1 MIETR
6 DIPVKDIPTLSDD
19 RWQQMA
25 RENAVHNFIRE
36 NGREPGSVDEAVQWQ
51 RSRVDQEDVDNIRD
65 GPIMQATK
73 WIVPAVIW
81 MTGMWMVVIVVMAL
95 AMEVRL

>member
-19 RWQQMA
+19 RWRQMA

-73 WIVPAVIW
+73 WIVPAVILLMAVW
-81 MTGMWMVVIVVMAL
+81 MISMAVMML
-95 AMEVRL
+95 TI

>member
-1 MIETR
+1 MTETR

-73 WIVPAVIW
+73 WIVPAVILLMAVW
-81 MTGMWMVVIVVMAL
+81 MISMAVMML
-95 AMEVRL
+95 TI

>member
-73 WIVPAVIW
+73 RIVPAVILLMAAW
-81 MTGMWMVVIVVMAL
+81 MISMVVMML
-95 AMEVRL
+95 TT

>member
-6 DIPVKDIPTLSDD
+6 DSPVKDIPTLSDD

-73 WIVPAVIW
+73 WIVPAVILLMAVW
-81 MTGMWMVVIVVMAL
+81 MISMAVMML
-95 AMEVRL
+95 TI

>member
-73 WIVPAVIW
+73 WIVPAVILLMAVW
-81 MTGMWMVVIVVMAL
+81 MISMAVMML
-95 AMEVRL
+95 TI

>member
-36 NGREPGSVDEAVQWQ
+36 NGRDPCSVDEAVQWQ

-73 WIVPAVIW
+73 WIVPAVILLMAVW
-81 MTGMWMVVIVVMAL
+81 MISMVVMMLTI
-95 AMEVRL
+95 

>member
-19 RWQQMA
+19 RWLQMA

-73 WIVPAVIW
+73 WIVPAVILLMAVW
-81 MTGMWMVVIVVMAL
+81 MISMAVMML
-95 AMEVRL
+95 TI

>member
-36 NGREPGSVDEAVQWQ
+36 NGREPGSVDEAVQGQ

-73 WIVPAVIW
+73 WIVPAVILLMAVW
-81 MTGMWMVVIVVMAL
+81 MISMAVMML
-95 AMEVRL
+95 TI

>member
-25 RENAVHNFIRE
+25 REYAVHNFIRE

-73 WIVPAVIW
+73 WIVPAVILLMAAW
-81 MTGMWMVVIVVMAL
+81 MTSAVIMLLIMGA
-95 AMEVRL
+95 

>member
-73 WIVPAVIW
+73 WIVPAVILLMAVW
-81 MTGMWMVVIVVMAL
+81 MISMVVMMLTI
-95 AMEVRL
+95 